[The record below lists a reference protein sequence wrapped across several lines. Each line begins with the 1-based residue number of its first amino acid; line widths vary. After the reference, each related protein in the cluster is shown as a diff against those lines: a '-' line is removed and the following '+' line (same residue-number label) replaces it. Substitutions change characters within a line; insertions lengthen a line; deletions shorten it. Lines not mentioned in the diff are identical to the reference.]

1 MTRTRRKFD
10 REFKLR
16 AVELSYQRDNI
27 KALSDELEIRPEL
40 LYRWRTEFA
49 NDERYSFS
57 GNGNRKMTEEES
69 KVVQLEKQLSDM
81 RMERDILKKAIGI
94 FSKSDGSTRN
104 RRAMPTHKP
113 SAEYVANF
121 LIGTR
126 ALTNSDTSPSAVVA
140 VARTQGT
147 QPKRIARKDA
157 PSVPDSSTASP

>member
-94 FSKSDGSTRN
+94 FSKSDGK
-104 RRAMPTHKP
+104 H
-113 SAEYVANF
+113 F
-121 LIGTR
+121 
-126 ALTNSDTSPSAVVA
+126 NS
-140 VARTQGT
+140 
-147 QPKRIARKDA
+147 
-157 PSVPDSSTASP
+157 